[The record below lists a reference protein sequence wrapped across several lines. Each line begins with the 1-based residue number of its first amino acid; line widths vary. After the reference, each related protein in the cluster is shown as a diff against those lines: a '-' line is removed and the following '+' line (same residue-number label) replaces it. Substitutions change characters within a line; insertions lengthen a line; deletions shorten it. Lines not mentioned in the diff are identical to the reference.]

1 MLECFTQVNTHA
13 YGAVNYDDASRLR
26 HTPRMSG
33 TGLQTE
39 SKGRLSAAD
48 WEQAALDVLA
58 ESGVAAVAVEP
69 LARRLGVTKGSF
81 YWHFPNR
88 DALLLAAIE
97 RWEKGDEADV
107 LVPAESIAD
116 PQQRLRELIRQVSF
130 ERQSHAIFAA
140 LLKALDQPLIQP
152 MIERVSE
159 RRLDFLSAA
168 FRDAG
173 HDAKAAINRARLTYT
188 AYVGFLQL
196 SQIGQPR
203 MNHDEFEAYI
213 ADFIETL
220 IPV

>member
-1 MLECFTQVNTHA
+1 MVGLPHLPQ
-13 YGAVNYDDASRLR
+13 LR
-26 HTPRMSG
+26 HTADMS
-33 TGLQTE
+33 E
-39 SKGRLSAAD
+39 SVVPAESRIRLNSAD

-88 DALLLAAIE
+88 DALLKAAIE
-97 RWEKGDEADV
+97 RWEKGDEAEV
-107 LVPAESIAD
+107 LVPIEAIAD

-140 LLKALDQPLIQP
+140 LLKSLDQPQIQP

-159 RRLDFLSAA
+159 RRLNFLSAA

-173 HDAKAAINRARLTYT
+173 LDAKSATNRARLTYS

-196 SQIGQPR
+196 SQIGQPH

-220 IPV
+220 IPR

>member
-1 MLECFTQVNTHA
+1 MVGLRMAAQ
-13 YGAVNYDDASRLR
+13 LR
-26 HTPRMSG
+26 HTPPMSEAAIPAE
-33 TGLQTE
+33 TRI
-39 SKGRLSAAD
+39 RLSAAD

-58 ESGVAAVAVEP
+58 ESGVSAVAVEP

-88 DALLLAAIE
+88 DALLKAAIE
-97 RWEKGDEADV
+97 RWERGDEAEV
-107 LVPAESIAD
+107 LVPAEAIAN

-140 LLKALDQPLIQP
+140 LLKALDQPQIQP
-152 MIERVSE
+152 IIERVSE
-159 RRLDFLSAA
+159 RRLSFLSAA

-173 HDAKAAINRARLTYT
+173 LDAKSATNRARLTYT

-196 SQIGQPR
+196 SQIGQPH
-203 MNHDEFEAYI
+203 MNHDEFDAYI

>member
-1 MLECFTQVNTHA
+1 M
-13 YGAVNYDDASRLR
+13 GADAGPLR
-26 HTPRMSG
+26 HTPRMISSA
-33 TGLQTE
+33 LQPE
-39 SKGRLSAAD
+39 PKGRLSAAD

-88 DALLLAAIE
+88 DALLSAAIE

-116 PQQRLRELIRQVSF
+116 PKQRLRELIRQVSF